1 MELEN
6 IDFTMLTETW
16 LKNTD
21 KDMAWVSTNNL
32 NNDNLRLDT
41 VNRNNKQGG
50 GIALLHKKEY
60 NATKLET
67 GLQLDT
73 IEHGVWLTTVKNKK
87 LTLAGIYHPPI

>member
-21 KDMAWVSTNNL
+21 EDMAWVSTSDL

-60 NATKLET
+60 NTTKLET
-67 GLQLDT
+67 GLQLDM
-73 IEHGVWLTTVKNKK
+73 IEHGVWSTTVKNKK
-87 LTLAGIYHPPI
+87 LTLAGIYHRQ